1 VLLGTVPK
9 GRGSNV
15 ENALR
20 EFKDFVAKGN
30 VIDLAVA
37 VVVGGLILAV
47 VQAVVDGVI
56 EPFIAMIFGEPN
68 FNDVLSFTIND
79 STFRPGLI
87 ITAVILLV
95 VTGAVVFFG
104 IVRPYE
110 HFRHRPDPTP
120 TGPTQEELLTQIR
133 DLLARR

>member
-1 VLLGTVPK
+1 M
-9 GRGSNV
+9 

-20 EFKDFVAKGN
+20 EFKDFVLKGN

-37 VVVGGLILAV
+37 VVIASLILAV
-47 VQAVVDGVI
+47 VNGIVDGVI

-79 STFRPGLI
+79 ATFRPGLV
-87 ITAVILLV
+87 ITALILLV
-95 VTGAVVFFG
+95 GTGLVVFFG

-110 HFRHRPDPTP
+110 HFRRRPDPTP
-120 TGPTQEELLTQIR
+120 TGPTQEELLKQIR

>member
-1 VLLGTVPK
+1 
-9 GRGSNV
+9 V
-15 ENALR
+15 EDALR
-20 EFKDFVAKGN
+20 EFKDFIAKGN

-47 VQAVVDGVI
+47 VQAIVDGII
-56 EPFIAMIFGEPN
+56 EPIIAMIFGEAN

-79 STFRPGLI
+79 ATFRPGLV
-87 ITAVILLV
+87 ITALITLIS
-95 VTGAVVFFG
+95 TGLVVFFLV
-104 IVRPYE
+104 VRPYE
-110 HFRHRPDPTP
+110 RFRRRPEPTL